1 MKLINNI
8 KTEVKLIGS
17 FLVVAALLILVVV
30 VGYFSMK
37 SSNDGMTTLY
47 FDRTLPVEELGNAFS
62 GTLSMR
68 GDVFKYVLIPEQHAN
83 TITMMESSL
92 KLVNDNI
99 AAYRKTNLSP
109 EEKDALKTFDSK
121 WADYQA
127 AVKGTMT
134 LVDAG
139 DTEGAIANLKD
150 GGPVSVARKTTAAVL
165 TQLIDINIK
174 TAAKIQADNASAF
187 ERSRNIEIAVGLIGL
202 ILAIGLGLIISRSI
216 TVPLCVVV
224 TSSRKLASGE
234 LLRNMDARKLDLV
247 RKRKDEIGEI
257 GIAFDQLIE
266 YMQSMGEAAGL
277 IAANDLTI
285 DIQPKSEADELG
297 MAFQAMVEGLRQ
309 SVSSVAENATRLS
322 QASAQLS
329 QAASQAGT
337 ATNQIATTIQHVA
350 AGANQQTESVTFTA
364 QAVEQMSTTMEGVAN
379 GAQEQAAAVAEAAQ
393 ITDQLNSS
401 IQRLAKVAQQDAQ
414 GGDAAAKASR
424 VGVETVQTTIQAMQT
439 IRAKVGQSAE
449 KVQEMGARS
458 EQIGTIIETIDDI
471 ASQTN
476 LLALNA
482 AIEAARAG
490 EHGKGFAVVADE
502 VRKLAERSSVAT
514 KEISGLIKGI
524 QQTVSE
530 AVVAMQAGITEVESG
545 VDRAGQAGSALEEIY
560 QTAQR
565 VASGGKEAI
574 AVAQQAIAASEQL
587 VSSMERVSVVVEKNS
602 AATEEMS
609 THSRDVTSSIENIA
623 SVSEENS
630 AAVEEVSASAQ
641 EMSAQVQEVSASAH
655 ALGGMASALHEIV
668 MQFKLGEA
676 QQAVEPFAI
685 RPVPGGNDR
694 RHPLKQPGRA
704 LHNN

>member
-1 MKLINNI
+1 MKLINNL
-8 KTEVKLIGS
+8 KTGTKLIGS
-17 FLVVAALLILVVV
+17 FLVVAALLILVAV
-30 VGYFSMK
+30 VGYLSMK
-37 SSNDGMTTLY
+37 SSNDGTTTLY
-47 FDRTLPVEELGNAFS
+47 FDRTLPVQQLGNAYS
-62 GTLSMR
+62 GTMAVR
-68 GDVFKYVLIPEQHAN
+68 GDVFKYVLIPEQRA
-83 TITMMESSL
+83 ESL
-92 KLVNDNI
+92 KTMNSNMKIVTDNMEKYQ
-99 AAYRKTNLSP
+99 ATKLLP
-109 EEKDALKTFDSK
+109 EESDAFLVYQKS

-127 AVKGTMT
+127 AVQQTVE

-150 GGPVSVARKTTAAVL
+150 GGPVSLARKATGAVL
-165 TQLIDINIK
+165 TKMIDINIQAAEQIQLQN
-174 TAAKIQADNASAF
+174 TATF

-202 ILAIGLGLIISRSI
+202 ILAVGLGVIISRSL
-216 TVPLCVVV
+216 TLPLSVVV
-224 TSSRKLASGE
+224 TSARKLASGE

-247 RKRKDEIGEI
+247 RNRKDEIGEI
-257 GIAFDQLIE
+257 GSAFDQLIE

-285 DIQPKSEADELG
+285 TIQPKSEADELG
-297 MAFQAMVEGLRQ
+297 MAFQAMVERLRQ
-309 SVSSVAENATRLS
+309 SVGAVAENATRLS
-322 QASAQLS
+322 EASAQLS
-329 QAASQAGT
+329 QAAGQAGT
-337 ATNQIATTIQHVA
+337 ATNQIAQTIQHVA

-364 QAVEQMSTTMEGVAN
+364 QAVEQMSSTIDGVAN

-401 IQRLAKVAQQDAQ
+401 IQRLAKVAQDDAK

-458 EQIGTIIETIDDI
+458 EQIGTIVETIDDI

-514 KEISGLIKGI
+514 KEIGGLVRGI
-524 QQTVSE
+524 QQTVAE
-530 AVVAMQAGITEVESG
+530 AVTAMQAGINEVEAG
-545 VDRAGQAGSALEEIY
+545 VEQAGQAGTALQGIY
-560 QTAQR
+560 KTAQE
-565 VASGGKEAI
+565 VAAGGKEAI
-574 AVAQQAIAASEQL
+574 AVAQQAIAASDHL
-587 VSSMERVSVVVEKNS
+587 VSAMERVSVVVEKNT

-630 AAVEEVSASAQ
+630 AAVEQVSASAQ

-655 ALGGMASALHEIV
+655 ALGEMARALHEV
-668 MQFKLGEA
+668 VLQFKLVEG
-676 QQAVEPFAI
+676 QQAADALAI
-685 RPVPGGNDR
+685 RPVVGGKNG
-694 RHPLKQPGRA
+694 RHQVKQPGRV
-704 LHNN
+704 LLNN